1 MEETEYESATACGL
15 VLGIHKDGVSAVA
28 RGDKGGRWQR
38 RRQNIGDYYFYF
50 KGEIPNYPNIWGN
63 GARSKRFAENMG
75 RPIIGINLNDRSDRR
90 RFSSSTEAAC
100 ELGLHVSCVLEVIS
114 GKMLSAGG
122 WYFHRERESS
132 DVPML
137 YGTAAARAKRDVTVY
152 AVNLKSGEKTKHRN
166 ATVAGET
173 FGISPGGVSAVILG
187 KRKSERGYWFTYDA
201 DAEPPAAF
209 GKASV
214 RFYKEQ
220 PVIAV
225 ELKTGEKIAFASAK
239 AASERLGISR
249 SSISLILN
257 PHHPKKVAKGYT
269 FELKK
274 EKFGKAAI

>member
-1 MEETEYESATACGL
+1 MA
-15 VLGIHKDGVSAVA
+15 GIDTWSFHLPMTVPVFCYL
-28 RGDKGGRWQR
+28 R
-38 RRQNIGDYYFYF
+38 F
-50 KGEIPNYPNIWGN
+50 KQSG
-63 GARSKRFAENMG
+63 M
-75 RPIIGINLNDRSDRR
+75 
-90 RFSSSTEAAC
+90 
-100 ELGLHVSCVLEVIS
+100 LEVTGATIITICHLGGILS
-114 GKMLSAGG
+114 LIMARRLSASTCRQ
-122 WYFHRERESS
+122 WKKRNTKAQPRWHFHPEGESS

-166 ATVAGET
+166 ATVAGKT

-214 RFYKEQ
+214 RFHKEQ

-225 ELKTGEKIAFASAK
+225 KLATGEKIAFASAK
-239 AASERLGISR
+239 TASESLRISR

-257 PHHPKKVAKGYT
+257 PDHPKRAAKGYT
-269 FELKK
+269 FELV
-274 EKFGKAAI
+274 GRLASGTTAIAG